1 MSVMIP
7 HKKTTALIVGLLLVD
22 LPVLL
27 AVAVVG
33 WRYGYA
39 RTWTTVMDYRMQHPL
54 TLLPSLAMTVFL
66 IRKWIKT

>member
-1 MSVMIP
+1 MLP
-7 HKKTTALIVGLLLVD
+7 HKTTTTVALGLLLID

-39 RTWTTVMDYRMQHPL
+39 RTWTTVMDYRLRHPW
-54 TLLPSLAMTVFL
+54 TFLPSLAMTVWL
-66 IRKWIKT
+66 VRRWRSK